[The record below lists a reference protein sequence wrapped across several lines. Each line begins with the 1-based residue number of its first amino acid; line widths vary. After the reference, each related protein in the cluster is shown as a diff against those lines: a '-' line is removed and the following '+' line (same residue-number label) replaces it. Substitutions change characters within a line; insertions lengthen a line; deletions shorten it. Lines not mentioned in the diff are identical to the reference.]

1 MRQFV
6 SKLIGKFTLRRE
18 LSVTITLGVVLLAL
32 AISVVASW
40 QVNQRVRADL
50 LVQGER
56 VTESL
61 AHQSVLALL
70 YQSPENVEV
79 AAKATMAFPGVVGVQ
94 VRNLDQTVLLQDAAP
109 QYREFLNQPPR
120 GSFGEMAV
128 AAENN
133 AAWMFVAPAYTQPSN
148 DGSSPFN
155 LEAGKPELVGS
166 VRVVLSKEI
175 LAATSR
181 EIFVSNV
188 TTAAVF
194 AVLFL
199 LLIRFLTHR
208 ITVPLQ
214 RLEAKMGLAQ
224 SGQTGV
230 RVTPS
235 GSKDIV
241 EMANAFN
248 QMMAGLEARDADL
261 RIAAVAFE
269 SDEGMAVTDARG
281 KVIRVN
287 QAFTDLTGYSAEEV
301 VGKWPTMFKSDI
313 QNEDFYRSVLHSIHQ
328 DDYWQGELWTQHKNG
343 ESRLE
348 LLTVSKIVNGDG
360 EVTNFFAAFIDMTAR
375 NRAEREIHNLAFY
388 DQLSKLP
395 NRRMLFDRMQ
405 QAVARGSISENRCA
419 LLFLDLDNFKTLN
432 DTKGH
437 ALGDMLL
444 MEVAKRLQSC
454 VRECD
459 TVARFGGDEFVV
471 LLEGLSELDETAV
484 QQARSVGEKLLELT
498 NQPYYLDDHTH
509 HGSSSVGI
517 TTFIGRQQNPNDL
530 LKQADMAMY
539 AAKKSGRNRLCFFD
553 PSMQHQLEL
562 RAQRE
567 IDLRNALARKEF
579 RLHYQQQVNR
589 QGRIIGAEILLR
601 WQHGEQGMVL
611 PSDFIPLAEETNLIL
626 PIGEWV
632 LETAM
637 QQLHEWGRDPL
648 LKDIDLAINVSA
660 LQFRQENFVEHIQE
674 LLLQYEVSPLRLKLE
689 LTESIM
695 LDDVSDT
702 VDKMQSLRKFGIRFS
717 MDDFGTGYSSLSYLT
732 KLPLDQL
739 KIDQS
744 FVRNMEETHTDAA
757 IVQTIVLMAKSLGM
771 KVIAE
776 GVETRQNRDFLAQAG
791 CMLYQG
797 YFFGMP
803 VPVEEFV
810 ALVRHQKVDG
820 QEVSLG
826 STPMHEI

>member
-50 LVQGER
+50 LAQGER
-56 VTESL
+56 ITESL

-94 VRNLDQTVLLQDAAP
+94 VRNLDQTVLLQDVASVH
-109 QYREFLNQPPR
+109 RDFLNQSPN

-133 AAWMFVAPAYTQPSN
+133 AAWMFVAPAYTKPSN

-230 RVTPS
+230 RIAPS
-235 GSKDIV
+235 GPKDIV
-241 EMANAFN
+241 EMADAFN

-269 SDEGMAVTDARG
+269 SDEGMVVTDARG
-281 KVIRVN
+281 KVMRVN

-301 VGKWPTMFKSDI
+301 MGKWPTMLKSDI
-313 QNEDFYRSVLHSIHQ
+313 QNEDFYRGVWRSIQQ

-348 LLTVSKIVNGDG
+348 LLTVSKIVSADG
-360 EVTNFFAAFIDMTAR
+360 RVTNFFAAFIDMTAR

-395 NRRMLFDRMQ
+395 NRRLLFDRMQ

-498 NQPYYLDDHTH
+498 NQPYYLDGHTH

-517 TTFIGRQQNPNDL
+517 TTFIGQQQNPNDL

-539 AAKKSGRNRLCFFD
+539 AAKKNGRNRLCFFD
-553 PSMQHQLEL
+553 PGMQHELEL

-601 WQHGEQGMVL
+601 WQHGKDGMVL

-637 QQLHEWGRDPL
+637 QQLYEWARDPL
-648 LKDIDLAINVSA
+648 LKHIDLAINVSA
-660 LQFRQENFVEHIQE
+660 LQFRQANFVEHIQE
-674 LLLQYEVSPLRLKLE
+674 LLLQYEVNPLRLKLE

-702 VDKMQSLRKFGIRFS
+702 VDKMQALRKGGIRFS

-771 KVIAE
+771 EVIAE
-776 GVETRQNRDFLAQAG
+776 GVETRQNRDFLAQTG

-797 YFFGMP
+797 YLFGMP
-803 VPVEEFV
+803 LPVEEFV
-810 ALVRHQKVDG
+810 ALVKRQAADE
-820 QEVSLG
+820 QAESSG
-826 STPMHEI
+826 SNLMYEI